1 MYKGMIFVKKSK
13 YIAILLM
20 IMLFFTSCGQND
32 GESDKKEDGMT
43 LTLHMRV
50 TESFNPLAV
59 THHSVRDVFSLC
71 YEPLFTVNDKI
82 ETEGVLA
89 QDIVVS
95 DDCMTAVINLKDS
108 VLWHDGVSFTSGDVV
123 HTINLLKENP
133 TWIYYDCVKYIETAE
148 SIDALSVRL
157 KFTKPYGQ
165 VAHSLTFPIV
175 SVRNTEIDTKIMGTG
190 PYMYSNYVP
199 ATTLELVSNENWHGG
214 DVSCGK
220 VNVSIIRDDSA
231 VTTAFN
237 TGILSAVTDQ
247 SFDTENSTPLINI
260 KTYSYPS
267 AEYEYIVLNH
277 RRSAFGSQAVRCA
290 ISFAIDRSAIVT
302 DCYNGEAME
311 ANTPVHPAAQ
321 DISESTIDSQ
331 YSLANASEMLF
342 LEGYVLDENTRL
354 LKDSGGNTLS
364 FSLLVNEENLSRVK
378 TAELLVKQ
386 LFAAGIDV
394 KVISLPFEKYS
405 ERIAGGDYDAY
416 LGGTRLLNF
425 YDYEAMLSETGELNN
440 YGYSSEYM
448 QLALNSIGTSN
459 GQDSL
464 NDAVFNFEEVFL
476 REQPVLGLV
485 FKNRI
490 LMTAENVEGDI
501 FPGINAPYKTL
512 NNWTI
517 K

>member
-1 MYKGMIFVKKSK
+1 MRKSK
-13 YIAILLM
+13 YIAILMVM
-20 IMLFFTSCGQND
+20 ILFFTSCGHGDNEA
-32 GESDKKEDGMT
+32 GKKGDGMT
-43 LTLHMRV
+43 ITLHMRV
-50 TESFNPLAV
+50 SESFNPLAV
-59 THHSVRDVFSLC
+59 THHSVRDAFSLC

-82 ETEGVLA
+82 EAEGVLA

-95 DDCMTAVINLKDS
+95 DDCMTAVVNLKDS
-108 VLWHDGVSFTSGDVV
+108 VLWHDGVSLTGSDVV
-123 HTINLLKENP
+123 YTINLLKDNP
-133 TWIYYDCVKYIETAE
+133 SWTYYDCVKYIDTAE
-148 SIDALSVRL
+148 VIDALSVRL
-157 KFTKPYGQ
+157 KFIKPYGQ

-175 SVRNTEIDTKIMGTG
+175 SGRNTELDTKIMGTG
-190 PYMYSNYVP
+190 PYMFSNYVP
-199 ATTLELVSNENWHGG
+199 ATTLELVRNENWHGG
-214 DVSCGK
+214 DVTCEK
-220 VNVSIIRDDSA
+220 INVSIIRDDSA

-237 TGILSAVTDQ
+237 TGILSAVTDK

-267 AEYEYIVLNH
+267 AEYEYVALNH
-277 RRSAFGSQAVRCA
+277 NRSVFGSQAVRCA
-290 ISFAIDRSAIVT
+290 ISYAIDRSAIVA

-321 DISESTIDSQ
+321 DIAESTIYSQ

-342 LEGYVLDENTRL
+342 LEGYELDESTQL
-354 LKDSGGNTLS
+354 LKDKDGKHLS
-364 FSLLVNEENLSRVK
+364 FSLLVNEDNLSRMK
-378 TAELLVKQ
+378 TADLLVKQ

-394 KVISLPFEKYS
+394 KVTALSFEKYS
-405 ERIAGGDYDAY
+405 ERIASGDYDAY

-425 YDYEAMLSETGELNN
+425 YDYEELLSEAGTLNN

-448 QLALNSIGTSN
+448 QLALSAIGTSN

-490 LMTAENVEGDI
+490 LMTAENVEGTVT
-501 FPGINAPYKTL
+501 PGINTPYKTI
-512 NNWTI
+512 NNWII